1 MYTHFMCEYIWSSYP
16 LFLYRLQNID
26 EKLSTLVQMF
36 WLGASLLESDY
47 EYEFLL
53 AVNLLKQVITTVI
66 YMYICIY
73 MCR

>member
-1 MYTHFMCEYIWSSYP
+1 
-16 LFLYRLQNID
+16 
-26 EKLSTLVQMF
+26 MF

-66 YMYICIY
+66 YIDLHVQ
-73 MCR
+73 